1 MFPCW
6 GCSVGTP
13 IFNRLQVPRLGELE
27 LRRIAATSSTAACH
41 IPGMIA
47 GVSASWGQK
56 PYLWLVGLSRE
67 WRNGVQ
73 LLLLLLPFFHSLL
86 TQGRKLGKRLDSS
99 QARSTA
105 LQVFASGLSSGQ
117 FH

>member
-1 MFPCW
+1 MLTFGSLTLGFRVW
-6 GCSVGTP
+6 G
-13 IFNRLQVPRLGELE
+13 LGFRVQGLGSD
-27 LRRIAATSSTAACH
+27 L
-41 IPGMIA
+41 P
-47 GVSASWGQK
+47 
-56 PYLWLVGLSRE
+56 LVSRE

-86 TQGRKLGKRLDSS
+86 TKGRKLGKRLDSS